1 MISDRNS
8 PQPKEVANHYASGYE
23 ATRLQKEEGKLE
35 AERSRELLDRFLPP
49 IPASI
54 LDIGGGPGGYAC
66 WLAKRGY
73 EVHLIDITSLHV
85 QLAEEASHSQPETPL
100 ASAEVGDARSLSQG
114 SETIDAV
121 LLFGPLYHLT
131 EKSDRLKALQEAHR
145 VLKPGGIIL
154 AVGISRFASALAGL
168 CKGALKDPEFAAIVD
183 RDLQSGHH
191 HNHTNKPEY
200 FMDTFFHH
208 PDELRDEVTEAG
220 FEVTGIYGVEGPCW
234 LLPDFDEWWNNNE
247 YRERLLHLSRTVEN
261 EPSVLGVS
269 AHLIAVAKKLPF
281 RSRKN

>member
-1 MISDRNS
+1 MTSNSKS
-8 PQPKEVANHYASGYE
+8 PQPEDISHHYASGYE
-23 ATRLQKEEGKLE
+23 ATRLQKKEGKLE

-73 EVHLIDITSLHV
+73 EVHLIDITPLHV
-85 QLAEEASHSQPETPL
+85 QLAEEASRSQPDTPL

-114 SETIDAV
+114 SETIDGV

-131 EKSDRLKALQEAHR
+131 DKSDRLKALQEAHR
-145 VLKPGGIIL
+145 VLKPGGTLL
-154 AVGISRFASALAGL
+154 AVGISRFASTFAGL

-183 RDLQSGHH
+183 LDLQSGHH
-191 HNHTNKPEY
+191 QNPTNKPEY

-208 PDELRDEVTEAG
+208 PDELREEIIEAG
-220 FEVTGIYGVEGPCW
+220 FKDAGIYGLEGPGW
-234 LLPDFDEWWNNNE
+234 LLPDFDQWWNNNE
-247 YRERLLHLSRTVEN
+247 YRERLLHLSRTLEH
-261 EPSVLGVS
+261 EPSLLGVS
-269 AHLIAVAKKLPF
+269 AHLMAVAKK
-281 RSRKN
+281 